1 MESLIQI
8 LVSGLTL
15 GAMYAVSTIGLSLV
29 WGSMGMLNMAHGAL
43 LTIGAYAAY
52 GMVQTLGLPVWLG
65 LPGSMAAG
73 FIVGL
78 LIYGLIIRQMY
89 RHPSFE
95 TNVIIA
101 TVGLA
106 IVLENT
112 VLTIFGAYP
121 AKQPMSVSGGFGFGG
136 VHVPF
141 QNVVILLVSLAL
153 MLAIAWL
160 LGRTRIG
167 RAIRATAQMKEA
179 ALLMGVPVGR
189 VFAQVMALA
198 GVVAAV
204 SGIMLSS
211 ITTLSPTM
219 GHDPM
224 LKAFIVCVIAGLGRI
239 QGAIFFAFV
248 LGVFEAAVQYYVG
261 VRFAFP
267 AMLLLV
273 IAVLIWRPYGM
284 FGQVRVTRV

>member
-1 MESLIQI
+1 MESLLQV

-29 WGSMGMLNMAHGAL
+29 WGAMGMLNMAHGAM

-52 GMVQTLGLPVWLG
+52 GAVQALGLPVWMG
-65 LPGSMAAG
+65 LPVSMAAG
-73 FIVGL
+73 FAVGL
-78 LIYGLIIRQMY
+78 LIYVLIIRQMY
-89 RHPSFE
+89 RHPAFE
-95 TNVIIA
+95 TNVIVA

-112 VLTIFGAYP
+112 VLNIFGAYP
-121 AKQPMSVSGGFGFGG
+121 ARQPFSVRGGFELGG
-136 VHVPF
+136 IHVPY
-141 QNVVILLVSLAL
+141 QNLLIVLVSLVL
-153 MLAIAWL
+153 MVSIAWL
-160 LGRTRIG
+160 LSRTRMG

-189 VFAQVMALA
+189 IFAQVLALA

-204 SGIMLSS
+204 SGVMLSS

-224 LKAFIVCVIAGLGRI
+224 LKAFIICVIAGLGRTH
-239 QGAIFFAFV
+239 GAILIAFV
-248 LGVFEAAVQYYVG
+248 LGVFEAGVQYYAG

-273 IAVLIWRPYGM
+273 IAVLIWRPHGM
-284 FGQVRVTRV
+284 FGRAQTIRV

>member
-1 MESLIQI
+1 MESLLQI

-29 WGSMGMLNMAHGAL
+29 WGAMGMLNMAHGAL

-52 GMVQTLGLPVWLG
+52 GAVQTLGLPVWMS
-65 LPGSMAAG
+65 LPASMVAG
-73 FIVGL
+73 FLVGL
-78 LIYGLIIRQMY
+78 LVYILIIRHMY
-89 RHPSFE
+89 RHPAFE

-112 VLTIFGAYP
+112 VLQVFGAYP
-121 AKQPMSVSGGFGFGG
+121 AKQPFGVGGGFGVGG
-136 VHVPF
+136 IHVPY
-141 QNVVILLVSLAL
+141 QNLMIVAMSLVLMIL
-153 MLAIAWL
+153 IAWL
-160 LGRTRIG
+160 LGRTRMG

-189 VFAQVMALA
+189 IYAQVLALA
-198 GVVAAV
+198 GLVAAV
-204 SGIMLSS
+204 SGVMLSS

-224 LKAFIVCVIAGLGRI
+224 LKAFIICVIAGLGRI
-239 QGAIFFAFV
+239 HGAILFAFM
-248 LGVFEAAVQYYVG
+248 LGVFEAGIQYYVG

-284 FGQVRVTRV
+284 FGQVKITRV